1 MSTGETIPDE
11 PLEQI
16 RATVTGLLLDG
27 EGGSWG
33 SGPEGLTSRHVNYM
47 LPGESIGEG
56 GTFYVVDCDYS
67 KLSLLVSMSQY
78 SDIET
83 VEQKM
88 FAEDEINAVLGEYD
102 LPHMPQPVRAKE
114 EDTPL
119 VLVTFFDIE
128 KDYIKGVDEIHA
140 TDTEAS
146 DEELSKLIKI
156 IGHPDLEPLILT
168 DEHDPKFNWTST
180 HHLERR
186 IAASHGAFLR
196 VAGDNPIAVQ
206 WADWSFRGIGERPG
220 EEVPAAPSKGERALP
235 SIVKWLSGRFRG
247 GNV

>member
-1 MSTGETIPDE
+1 MSTGETIPDD

-16 RATVTGLLLDG
+16 RTAVTGLLLDG

-33 SGPEGLTSRHVNYM
+33 VSYGALTDRKVNYK

-56 GTFYVVDCDYS
+56 GTFFVVEYDYS
-67 KLSLLVSMSQY
+67 ERGLMVCMGQY

-83 VEQKM
+83 VEQKG
-88 FAEDEINAVLGEYD
+88 FAEDEVNAILGEYD
-102 LPHMPQPVRAKE
+102 LPYMPQQVRAKD
-114 EDTPL
+114 EDGPL

-140 TDTEAS
+140 TDTSAT
-146 DEELSKLIKI
+146 DEELSQLIKV
-156 IGHPDLEPLILT
+156 IGHPDLEPLLLT
-168 DEHDPKFNWTST
+168 DQHDPKFNWTAV
-180 HHLERR
+180 HHMERR

-196 VAGDNPIAVQ
+196 VAGDNPVAVQ

-220 EEVPAAPSKGERALP
+220 EEAPAAPSKSERALP
-235 SIVKWLSGRFRG
+235 SIVKWLSRRLRG
-247 GNV
+247 LNI